1 MIHVSTRLDPHEVEV
16 VLDRLCIRFGVCLPP
31 AEIERLAQ
39 NPPTGVDE
47 FTEAALVVEGYG
59 FTKSDPLCTEA
70 REVVAQAFL
79 DHLAK
84 HQE

>member
-1 MIHVSTRLDPHEVEV
+1 MKHVSARLDLHEVEV
-16 VLDRLCIRFGVCLPP
+16 LLDRLCIRLGFCLPP

-39 NPPTGVDE
+39 SPPTGVDE
-47 FTEAALVVEGYG
+47 FTEAVLVVEGYG
-59 FTKSDPLCTEA
+59 FTKSDPLCIEA
-70 REVVAQAFL
+70 REVVAQGFL